1 MYAGRDRTQW
11 CRLIAQV
18 AIRTGWSFD
27 EVGRMEPFEF
37 RIVLEE
43 LTGKRRMSERELGE
57 QLHRWREALHS
68 SSEQTR
74 AH

>member
-18 AIRTGWSFD
+18 AIRTGWSFE

-43 LTGKRRMSERELGE
+43 LTGKRRMSDRELAE
-57 QLHRWREALHS
+57 QLHRWREASRLN
-68 SSEQTR
+68 SEQTR
-74 AH
+74 AN

>member
-18 AIRTGWSFD
+18 AIRTGWSFE

-43 LTGKRRMSERELGE
+43 LTGKRRMSDRELAE
-57 QLHRWREALHS
+57 QLHRWREASHS
-68 SSEQTR
+68 SSAPTR
-74 AH
+74 AN

>member
-1 MYAGRDRTQW
+1 
-11 CRLIAQV
+11 V

-43 LTGKRRMSERELGE
+43 LTGKRRMSDRELAE
-57 QLHRWREALHS
+57 QLHRWREASHS
-68 SSEQTR
+68 SSAQTP
-74 AH
+74 AS